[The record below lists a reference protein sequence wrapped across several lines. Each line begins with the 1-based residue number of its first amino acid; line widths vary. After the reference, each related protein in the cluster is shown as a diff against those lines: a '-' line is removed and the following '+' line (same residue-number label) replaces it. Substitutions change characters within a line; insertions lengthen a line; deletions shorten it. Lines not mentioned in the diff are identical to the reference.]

1 MQVRQYRTRP
11 TELAGMS
18 DTVQSAHRPG
28 DGYPWRASD
37 SVVNP
42 SAVDCIF
49 NMWKHVHN
57 SGHKGGGVK
66 KPRPNSIG
74 ARKRNLGLHAIRDV
88 KAHGDSA
95 AKIAHTDF
103 LIEFSSMCPFNCS

>member
-1 MQVRQYRTRP
+1 MTSQHGTSSE
-11 TELAGMS
+11 ELAAARRCG
-18 DTVQSAHRPG
+18 AHRPG
-28 DGYPWRASD
+28 DGNVCRGSA

-42 SAVDCIF
+42 SGGDCIF

-66 KPRPNSIG
+66 KPRPSSIG
-74 ARKRNLGLHAIRDV
+74 ALERNLGLHAIRDV
-88 KAHGDSA
+88 KAHGGSA
-95 AKIAHTDF
+95 AKIAYTDF